1 MRKRN
6 RLSGLTVL
14 PIVISIASAHYKMLW
29 LIPVAVISMFVL
41 VGTLPFCRKR
51 ENLWMFVLTAFCSI
65 PVNWFLLTNFE
76 IWKNVLYSGG
86 ENRILTKIVIV
97 EYMMVLTGV
106 EEIILGLLTRMLWRK
121 QYKLYIP
128 VDEEEE
134 EEVQYAF
141 YRQPLSPSSPKI

>member
-29 LIPVAVISMFVL
+29 LIPVAVLSMFVL

-51 ENLWMFVLTAFCSI
+51 ENLWMFVLTAICSI

-86 ENRILTKIVIV
+86 ESRILTKIVIV

-128 VDEEEE
+128 VDEEE
-134 EEVQYAF
+134 
-141 YRQPLSPSSPKI
+141 

>member
-106 EEIILGLLTRMLWRK
+106 EEIIFGLVTRFLWRK

-128 VDEEEE
+128 VDEEE
-134 EEVQYAF
+134 
-141 YRQPLSPSSPKI
+141 

>member
-51 ENLWMFVLTAFCSI
+51 ENLWMFVLTAFGSI
-65 PVNWFLLTNFE
+65 PVNWFILTNFE

-128 VDEEEE
+128 VDEEE
-134 EEVQYAF
+134 
-141 YRQPLSPSSPKI
+141 

>member
-29 LIPVAVISMFVL
+29 LIPVAVLSMFVL

-86 ENRILTKIVIV
+86 ESCILTKIVIV

-128 VDEEEE
+128 VDEEE
-134 EEVQYAF
+134 
-141 YRQPLSPSSPKI
+141 

>member
-14 PIVISIASAHYKMLW
+14 PIVISIASAHYKVLW
-29 LIPVAVISMFVL
+29 LIPVAVLSMFVL

-86 ENRILTKIVIV
+86 ESRILTKIVIV

-128 VDEEEE
+128 VDEEE
-134 EEVQYAF
+134 
-141 YRQPLSPSSPKI
+141 

>member
-29 LIPVAVISMFVL
+29 LIPVAVLSMFVL

-86 ENRILTKIVIV
+86 ESCILTKIVIV

-106 EEIILGLLTRMLWRK
+106 EEIILGLLTRMVWRK

-128 VDEEEE
+128 VDEEE
-134 EEVQYAF
+134 
-141 YRQPLSPSSPKI
+141 

>member
-29 LIPVAVISMFVL
+29 LIPVAVLSMFVL

-86 ENRILTKIVIV
+86 ESRILTKIVIV
-97 EYMMVLTGV
+97 EYMMVLTVV

-128 VDEEEE
+128 VDEEE
-134 EEVQYAF
+134 
-141 YRQPLSPSSPKI
+141 

>member
-1 MRKRN
+1 
-6 RLSGLTVL
+6 
-14 PIVISIASAHYKMLW
+14 
-29 LIPVAVISMFVL
+29 MFVL
-41 VGTLPFCRKR
+41 VGTLPFCRKH

-86 ENRILTKIVIV
+86 ESCILTKIVIV

-128 VDEEEE
+128 VDEEE
-134 EEVQYAF
+134 
-141 YRQPLSPSSPKI
+141 

>member
-29 LIPVAVISMFVL
+29 LIPVAVLSMFVL

-86 ENRILTKIVIV
+86 ESRILTKIVIV

-128 VDEEEE
+128 VDEEE
-134 EEVQYAF
+134 
-141 YRQPLSPSSPKI
+141 

>member
-65 PVNWFLLTNFE
+65 SVNWFLLTNFE

-128 VDEEEE
+128 VDEEE
-134 EEVQYAF
+134 
-141 YRQPLSPSSPKI
+141 

>member
-29 LIPVAVISMFVL
+29 LIPVAVLSMLVL
-41 VGTLPFCRKR
+41 VGTLPFCRKH
-51 ENLWMFVLTAFCSI
+51 ENLWMFVLTEFCSI

-86 ENRILTKIVIV
+86 ESRILTKIVIV

-128 VDEEEE
+128 VDEEE
-134 EEVQYAF
+134 
-141 YRQPLSPSSPKI
+141 

>member
-29 LIPVAVISMFVL
+29 LIPVAVLSMFVL

-86 ENRILTKIVIV
+86 ESCILTKIVIV

-106 EEIILGLLTRMLWRK
+106 EEIILGLLTCMVWRK

-128 VDEEEE
+128 VDEEE
-134 EEVQYAF
+134 
-141 YRQPLSPSSPKI
+141 

>member
-29 LIPVAVISMFVL
+29 LIPMAVLSMFVL
-41 VGTLPFCRKR
+41 VGTLPFCRKH

-86 ENRILTKIVIV
+86 ESCILTKIVIV

-128 VDEEEE
+128 VDEEE
-134 EEVQYAF
+134 
-141 YRQPLSPSSPKI
+141 

>member
-29 LIPVAVISMFVL
+29 LIPVAVLSLFVL

-86 ENRILTKIVIV
+86 ESRILTKIVIV

-128 VDEEEE
+128 VDEEE
-134 EEVQYAF
+134 
-141 YRQPLSPSSPKI
+141 

>member
-29 LIPVAVISMFVL
+29 LIPVAVLSMFVL

-86 ENRILTKIVIV
+86 ESRILTKIVIV

-121 QYKLYIP
+121 QYKLNIP
-128 VDEEEE
+128 VDEEE
-134 EEVQYAF
+134 
-141 YRQPLSPSSPKI
+141 

>member
-29 LIPVAVISMFVL
+29 LIPVAVLSMFIL

-86 ENRILTKIVIV
+86 ESRILTKIVIV

-128 VDEEEE
+128 VDEEE
-134 EEVQYAF
+134 
-141 YRQPLSPSSPKI
+141 

>member
-29 LIPVAVISMFVL
+29 LIPVAVLSMFVL

-128 VDEEEE
+128 VDEEE
-134 EEVQYAF
+134 
-141 YRQPLSPSSPKI
+141 

>member
-29 LIPVAVISMFVL
+29 LIPVAVLSMFVL
-41 VGTLPFCRKR
+41 VGTLPFCRKH

-86 ENRILTKIVIV
+86 ESRILTKIVIV
-97 EYMMVLTGV
+97 EYMMV
-106 EEIILGLLTRMLWRK
+106 
-121 QYKLYIP
+121 
-128 VDEEEE
+128 
-134 EEVQYAF
+134 
-141 YRQPLSPSSPKI
+141 

>member
-86 ENRILTKIVIV
+86 ESRILTKIVIV

-128 VDEEEE
+128 VDEEE
-134 EEVQYAF
+134 
-141 YRQPLSPSSPKI
+141 

>member
-128 VDEEEE
+128 VDEEE
-134 EEVQYAF
+134 
-141 YRQPLSPSSPKI
+141 

>member
-29 LIPVAVISMFVL
+29 LISVAVISMFVL

-128 VDEEEE
+128 VDEEE
-134 EEVQYAF
+134 
-141 YRQPLSPSSPKI
+141 

>member
-29 LIPVAVISMFVL
+29 LIPVAVLSMFVL
-41 VGTLPFCRKR
+41 MGTLPFCRKR

-86 ENRILTKIVIV
+86 ESRILTKIVIV

-128 VDEEEE
+128 VDEEE
-134 EEVQYAF
+134 
-141 YRQPLSPSSPKI
+141 

>member
-29 LIPVAVISMFVL
+29 LIPVAVLSMLVL

-86 ENRILTKIVIV
+86 ESRILTKIVIV

-128 VDEEEE
+128 VDEEE
-134 EEVQYAF
+134 
-141 YRQPLSPSSPKI
+141 

>member
-6 RLSGLTVL
+6 RLSGLAVL
-14 PIVISIASAHYKMLW
+14 PIVISIVSAHYKMLW

-128 VDEEEE
+128 VDEEE
-134 EEVQYAF
+134 
-141 YRQPLSPSSPKI
+141 

>member
-29 LIPVAVISMFVL
+29 LIPVAVLSMFVL

-86 ENRILTKIVIV
+86 ESRILTKIVIV

-106 EEIILGLLTRMLWRK
+106 EEIILGLLTRMVWRK

-128 VDEEEE
+128 VDEEE
-134 EEVQYAF
+134 
-141 YRQPLSPSSPKI
+141 

>member
-29 LIPVAVISMFVL
+29 LIPVAVLSMFVL

-86 ENRILTKIVIV
+86 ESRILTKIVIV

-106 EEIILGLLTRMLWRK
+106 EEIIFGLLTRMLWRK

-128 VDEEEE
+128 VDEEE
-134 EEVQYAF
+134 
-141 YRQPLSPSSPKI
+141 

>member
-6 RLSGLTVL
+6 RLFGLTVL

-128 VDEEEE
+128 VDEEE
-134 EEVQYAF
+134 
-141 YRQPLSPSSPKI
+141 

>member
-65 PVNWFLLTNFE
+65 PVNWFILTNFE

-97 EYMMVLTGV
+97 EYTGV

-128 VDEEEE
+128 VDEEE
-134 EEVQYAF
+134 
-141 YRQPLSPSSPKI
+141 

>member
-29 LIPVAVISMFVL
+29 LIPVAVLSMFVL

-86 ENRILTKIVIV
+86 ESRILTKIVIV

-128 VDEEEE
+128 VDEKE
-134 EEVQYAF
+134 
-141 YRQPLSPSSPKI
+141 

>member
-1 MRKRN
+1 MRKGN
-6 RLSGLTVL
+6 RLSGLAVL
-14 PIVISIASAHYKMLW
+14 PIAISIISAHYKLLW
-29 LIPVAVISMFVL
+29 LIPVVIISMFVF
-41 VGTLPFCRKR
+41 VGTMPFCRKR

-128 VDEEEE
+128 VDEEE
-134 EEVQYAF
+134 
-141 YRQPLSPSSPKI
+141 